1 MSFPVAREHKKS
13 KLFSATQYISLTHT
27 HTLAFI
33 HPYLSLSFSFSFFF
47 LILRHCP
54 MSVFQQIKQFLRNS
68 TNRSSTNSDDSEDT
82 ISQREAKKYE
92 AVARLVEEEKLARQ
106 RLPSYAGLERYKLVD
121 TLGE

>member
-1 MSFPVAREHKKS
+1 
-13 KLFSATQYISLTHT
+13 
-27 HTLAFI
+27 
-33 HPYLSLSFSFSFFF
+33 
-47 LILRHCP
+47 
-54 MSVFQQIKQFLRNS
+54 MSVIQQIKQFLRNS

>member
-1 MSFPVAREHKKS
+1 MSFLVAREDKKS
-13 KLFSATQYISLTHT
+13 KLFFATQYAHTHT
-27 HTLAFI
+27 HILSLS
-33 HPYLSLSFSFSFFF
+33 YLSLLFLSF
-47 LILRHCP
+47 LRHSP
-54 MSVFQQIKQFLRNS
+54 MSVIQQIKQFLRNS